1 MNQTAT
7 WDIAY
12 REAGHRVGA
21 RILHLAEREENYER
35 ALCGKVR
42 RDAPLEPNATGELC
56 VVCESLYYRKHGAN
70 YGEAL

>member
-1 MNQTAT
+1 MTTAT

-12 REAGHRVGA
+12 AETEKTRKV

-42 RDAPLEPNATGELC
+42 RGARLEPNARGELC
-56 VVCESLYYRKHGAN
+56 VVCADIYFRKHGVN
-70 YGEAL
+70 YGEPL